1 MLTRLKRV
9 PWRADPHDGRW
20 QQAARRNIWHVAGRD
35 PKLVIDT
42 GMGVTSLVDEMQDLL
57 AKTGAAVA
65 TQRHGDH
72 IGGHHE
78 LDDTVAHV
86 SRTADVVHGGHDPSF
101 GCAHLHE
108 ITCDYLKLRA

>member
-1 MLTRLKRV
+1 MRC
-9 PWRADPHDGRW
+9 
-20 QQAARRNIWHVAGRD
+20 NIWHVAGRD

-42 GMGVTSLVDEMQDLL
+42 GMGVASLVDEMQDLL

-78 LDDTVAHV
+78 LDGTVAHV